1 MSPAERS
8 LGVSK
13 ALLFFLLS
21 LLFILHVLWDRCSAE
36 KGFISMELK
45 IVLQHMHKKKSKI
58 KLPT

>member
-45 IVLQHMHKKKSKI
+45 IVLQHMHKKRAK
-58 KLPT
+58 